1 MLRHLLL
8 ISRHDTCRGPL
19 AGALLQ
25 QAVPQLVVK
34 SAGWDARVGA
44 PAGPLARNC
53 AKALGLDLSQHRAQ
67 SVSADLCQ
75 RADLVLAFTP
85 REQAG
90 VQSTYPSTRG
100 RTFLLGQ
107 FRWTEL
113 PEVETVEPPS
123 RESLIVQ
130 LRLAVRDW
138 VECLGH
144 VVGQPPERQPRARAP
159 DWLTHSN

>member
-25 QAVPQLVVK
+25 QAVPQLEVK
-34 SAGWDARVGA
+34 SAGWDAQAGA
-44 PAGPLARNC
+44 PAGPLALSC
-53 AKALGLDLSQHRAQ
+53 AQALGLDLSQHRAR
-67 SVSADLCQ
+67 SLSADLCQ

-85 REQAG
+85 GEQAG
-90 VQSTYPSTRG
+90 LQSTYPVTRG

-107 FRWTEL
+107 FRWAEL
-113 PEVETVEPPS
+113 PEVEAVEPS
-123 RESLIVQ
+123 TQESLIAQ

-144 VVGQPPERQPRARAP
+144 VVGRPPERRPQASAA
-159 DWLTHSN
+159 DWRTHSH